1 MAICIFEEEGIL
13 IMGMGGEIADGLYAE
28 YSHSHIVR
36 CIVLVKQIL
45 VLTVL
50 VDQIELLLIVE
61 TLVEVIHN
69 VLDHHY
75 L

>member
-1 MAICIFEEEGIL
+1 MTICIFEEEGIL

-28 YSHSHIVR
+28 YSYSHVVG

-50 VDQIELLLIVE
+50 VDQIQLLLIVE